1 MDMQKSN
8 KTNIKAKKYIVIK
21 RIKGEIIMTEMLD
34 TVHTHTHT
42 DNFNEQEKTKQ
53 RKSNL
58 ELLRIF
64 SMFLIII
71 SHFSYHSG
79 FDFGQDINFNRI
91 FIRALQI
98 GAKIGVD
105 CFVLISGYCMIN
117 SKFKMSKLIN
127 LIIEVFIYSLLGL
140 TLEYILK
147 PTELNFKNIIKSFFP
162 VTFGN
167 YWFITTY
174 IVLYLL
180 SPFINKFINMV
191 EKKFFQNLLII
202 LIFIEIII
210 PTISTSE
217 VSVHGIILFITLYMI
232 GAYINKFPNN
242 LFNSKRVSVILTI
255 IMYALLMISVVVI
268 DFIGTKMQ
276 SISSHIY
283 YFTKENSIPTVLCS
297 IFIFMSFKNIKIFYN
312 KNINKIA
319 STTLGIYLIHENM
332 FIRPIIWKDIF
343 KCNAYIN
350 SQYLILNA
358 IISIISVFI
367 ICIIIDILRQAT
379 IGRFINKVVEY
390 SINKYRDKI
399 KVQT

>member
-1 MDMQKSN
+1 
-8 KTNIKAKKYIVIK
+8 
-21 RIKGEIIMTEMLD
+21 
-34 TVHTHTHT
+34 
-42 DNFNEQEKTKQ
+42 
-53 RKSNL
+53 
-58 ELLRIF
+58 
-64 SMFLIII
+64 
-71 SHFSYHSG
+71 
-79 FDFGQDINFNRI
+79 
-91 FIRALQI
+91 
-98 GAKIGVD
+98 
-105 CFVLISGYCMIN
+105 MIN